1 MIPTSKAFPTVILF
15 LIFGLSCGLK
25 LGDPNYGTR
34 PKLATS
40 PLHDSLSYLELS
52 SFRSDPNWWKGANW
66 RGEGLF
72 PANFV
77 TTDLNVKPEQEDEDD
92 EEDGGAGATVEGAAA
107 AAAAEVLTIDED
119 KINKT
124 LAMLQNAD
132 PTEEIEKDPADLVTY
147 EEQCHKV
154 YTFKSSARRR

>member
-1 MIPTSKAFPTVILF
+1 M
-15 LIFGLSCGLK
+15 
-25 LGDPNYGTR
+25 
-34 PKLATS
+34 
-40 PLHDSLSYLELS
+40 
-52 SFRSDPNWWKGANW
+52 FRSDPNWWKGANW

-77 TTDLNVKPEQEDEDD
+77 TTDLNVKPEEEEE
-92 EEDGGAGATVEGAAA
+92 EEDGGAGAPVEGAAA
-107 AAAAEVLTIDED
+107 AAVAEVLTIDEE

-132 PTEEIEKDPADLVTY
+132 PTEEIEKDPTDLVTC

-154 YTFKSSARRR
+154 NIPTACARAFK

>member
-1 MIPTSKAFPTVILF
+1 MLLHIYDPSDSSVIITNAL
-15 LIFGLSCGLK
+15 LIC
-25 LGDPNYGTR
+25 
-34 PKLATS
+34 
-40 PLHDSLSYLELS
+40 
-52 SFRSDPNWWKGANW
+52 SDPNWWKGANW

-77 TTDLNVKPEQEDEDD
+77 TTDLNVKPEEEEEED
-92 EEDGGAGATVEGAAA
+92 DGGAGASVEAGA
-107 AAAAEVLTIDED
+107 AAAAEVLTIDEE

-132 PTEEIEKDPADLVTY
+132 PTEEIEKDPADLVTF

-154 YTFKSSARRR
+154 RRWGALDSQSKFVRLV

>member
-1 MIPTSKAFPTVILF
+1 MFHI
-15 LIFGLSCGLK
+15 
-25 LGDPNYGTR
+25 
-34 PKLATS
+34 S
-40 PLHDSLSYLELS
+40 PL
-52 SFRSDPNWWKGANW
+52 SDPNWWKGSNW

-77 TTDLNVKPEQEDEDD
+77 TTDLNAKA
-92 EEDGGAGATVEGAAA
+92 EEEEEEESDGGAGASVEAAA
-107 AAAAEVLTIDED
+107 AAAAEVLTIDEE

-132 PTEEIEKDPADLVTY
+132 PTGEIEKDPADLVTF

-154 YTFKSSARRR
+154 KLD